1 VIEDA
6 DRFGLSQLHQLRGRV
21 GRGENPGTC
30 VLLADPSTADGEQRI
45 GAMVESNDGFKLAE
59 IDLAIRGQGTV
70 FGERQSGLGDLRLA
84 DIIRDF
90 EILVQARDEA
100 FRIVADDPFLERYPD
115 LREELQALLGDEVAW
130 LFVS

>member
-1 VIEDA
+1 
-6 DRFGLSQLHQLRGRV
+6 
-21 GRGENPGTC
+21 
-30 VLLADPSTADGEQRI
+30 
-45 GAMVESNDGFKLAE
+45 MVESNDGFKLAE